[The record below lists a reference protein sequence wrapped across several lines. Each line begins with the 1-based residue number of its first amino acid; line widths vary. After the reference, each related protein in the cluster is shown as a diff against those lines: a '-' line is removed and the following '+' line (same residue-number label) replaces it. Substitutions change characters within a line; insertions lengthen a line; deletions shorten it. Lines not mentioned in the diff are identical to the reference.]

1 MLLSAEIIHQKAGR
15 LVKRC
20 GTRDTVKIAE
30 ETGVYVH
37 FCNDFETLLGMYTYM
52 QKERHI
58 LLNANMDTPI
68 LQMVCGHE
76 LGHDVLH
83 RRLAKTMGVLPET
96 LLFDRKNTTEYEAN
110 AFSAHLCI
118 DDRIL
123 QDLLPMSC
131 SVEQLAASAGVHVN
145 LMLVKLH
152 ELKRM
157 GWELNLPYIPRAGFL
172 GMIRP
177 EV

>member
-1 MLLSAEIIHQKAGR
+1 MLLSAEIIHQKAER

-83 RRLAKTMGVLPET
+83 RRLAKTMGLLPET
-96 LLFDRKNTTEYEAN
+96 MLSSPVIKCKKPPRKKCSFVAEEA
-110 AFSAHLCI
+110 
-118 DDRIL
+118 
-123 QDLLPMSC
+123 
-131 SVEQLAASAGVHVN
+131 
-145 LMLVKLH
+145 K
-152 ELKRM
+152 KR
-157 GWELNLPYIPRAGFL
+157 
-172 GMIRP
+172 
-177 EV
+177 

>member
-1 MLLSAEIIHQKAGR
+1 MLLPPEIIHQKAGR

-37 FCNDFETLLGMYTYM
+37 FCSDFETLLGMYTYM

-58 LLNANMDTPI
+58 LLNANMDAPI

-83 RRLAKTMGVLPET
+83 RSLAKTMMGLPEIM
-96 LLFDRKNTTEYEAN
+96 LFDMKNATEYEAN

-118 DDRIL
+118 DDKIL
-123 QDLLPMSC
+123 QNLFLMSY
-131 SVEQLAASAGVHVN
+131 SVEQLAASMGVHVN

-157 GWELNLPYIPRAGFL
+157 GRELDLPYIPRADFL
-172 GMIRP
+172 SMIQP